1 MDEFIVLY
9 ISYYIFNGWLLLC
22 INVAGLIGC
31 YSNHGYLNAKSLRA
45 NFVEANYLLKVA
57 CTTAR
62 KKQRCVKLE
71 RLMVKILAYLVEVI
85 QSYTLLSCF

>member
-1 MDEFIVLY
+1 MD
-9 ISYYIFNGWLLLC
+9 WLLLC

-31 YSNHGYLNAKSLRA
+31 YSNHGHLNAKSLRA
-45 NFVEANYLLKVA
+45 NFVKANYLFKVA

-71 RLMVKILAYLVEVI
+71 RLMVKMLAYLVVVI
-85 QSYTLLSCF
+85 QIYTLLSCF